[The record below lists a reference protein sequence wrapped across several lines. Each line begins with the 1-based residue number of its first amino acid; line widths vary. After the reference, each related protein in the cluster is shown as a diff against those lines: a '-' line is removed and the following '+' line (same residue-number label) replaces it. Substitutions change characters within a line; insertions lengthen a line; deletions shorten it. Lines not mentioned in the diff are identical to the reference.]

1 MKAKFI
7 QLKKTLKGVI
17 NSNKSNNN
25 NNKDMK
31 KKEIRIQDDDL
42 ISLSSTLFLP
52 DDDDGLSY
60 SNASSISNN
69 TKEYLP
75 HYSSYS
81 NFYYK
86 LPNGNWLV
94 QYRTRDE
101 VVINSFEI
109 NGNLI

>member
-1 MKAKFI
+1 MKTKFI

-17 NSNKSNNN
+17 NSN
-25 NNKDMK
+25 NKDMK
-31 KKEIRIQDDDL
+31 KKEITIQDDDL

-52 DDDDGLSY
+52 DDDDDDGLSY
-60 SNASSISNN
+60 SNSSSISNN
-69 TKEYLP
+69 TQKCLP